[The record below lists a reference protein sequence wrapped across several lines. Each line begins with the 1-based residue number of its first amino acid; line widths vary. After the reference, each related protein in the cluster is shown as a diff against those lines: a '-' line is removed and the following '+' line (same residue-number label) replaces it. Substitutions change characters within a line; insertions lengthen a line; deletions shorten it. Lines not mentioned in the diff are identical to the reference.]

1 MESPKGSLPYRL
13 IYELGNAFASR
24 LELVPLIELVTSKC
38 REVLDADGVAVM
50 LHDAET
56 QELYF
61 PYFSDRD
68 PKVAERLARVR
79 VPVGKG
85 IAGEVFQTGRSVR
98 IDNVSTDRHFYSGVD
113 KKTGL
118 TTRSVLAAPLV
129 AKEVRLG
136 VIEAVNPLGRE
147 AFSENDLAL
156 LEALA
161 ESVAL
166 AIHNADRVGKLEASE
181 EILRTEVGALRRD
194 LARHELQDEIIG
206 VSPEMAEVYHL
217 MNSAAVS
224 PISVLL
230 VGETGTGKEHVARAI
245 HRMSAR
251 ADKPFLA
258 VNCAALSE
266 HLLNSELFGHR
277 RGAFTG
283 ADRDQPGFFRAAS
296 GGIIFLDEIGEMPL
310 AMQPTLLRVLQDG
323 EIISVGDTRPEKVN
337 VRVFSA
343 TNRDLKAA
351 VAAGRFRADLYYR
364 LAVFPIQLPP
374 LRARRRDI
382 PLLAARFL
390 AIACER
396 QQKQIREFDSA
407 AVDLL
412 EKYDWPGNIREL
424 QNEIERAVVL
434 APRGASISPEH
445 LSEELRGGS
454 QATSADSRAEPLE
467 ISAMQS
473 PNGALL
479 RDARAGFEARYIAE
493 VLARNHGN
501 VSRSATELGISRIS
515 LQRKI
520 KEYGLR

>member
-1 MESPKGSLPYRL
+1 MESLKGSLPYRL

-50 LHDAET
+50 LLDAES
-56 QELYF
+56 QQLYF

-79 VPVGKG
+79 VPIGKG
-85 IAGEVFQTGRSVR
+85 IAGEVFQTGRSVK
-98 IDNVSTDRHFYSGVD
+98 IDNVSTDSHFYSAVD

-118 TTRSVLAAPLV
+118 TTRSLLAAPLI
-129 AKEVRLG
+129 ASEACLG
-136 VIEAVNPLGRE
+136 VIEAVNPLGRD
-147 AFSENDLAL
+147 AFSDNDLAL
-156 LEALA
+156 LEVLA
-161 ESVAL
+161 DSVAL
-166 AIHNADRVGKLEASE
+166 AIHNADRIGKLKAAE

-194 LARHELQDEIIG
+194 LARHELFDEIIG

-217 MNSAAVS
+217 MNSAAAS

-230 VGETGTGKEHVARAI
+230 EGETGTGKEHIARAI

-251 ADKPFLA
+251 SDKPFLA

-266 HLLNSELFGHR
+266 HLLESELFGHR

-296 GGIIFLDEIGEMPL
+296 GGIMFLDEIGEMPL
-310 AMQPTLLRVLQDG
+310 VMQPTLLRVLQDG

-351 VAAGRFRADLYYR
+351 VAAGRFRADLFYR
-364 LAVFPIQLPP
+364 LAAFPIRLPP

-382 PLLAARFL
+382 PLLAAHFL
-390 AIACER
+390 AAASQR
-396 QQKQIREFDSA
+396 QQKEIREFDPA
-407 AVDLL
+407 AL
-412 EKYDWPGNIREL
+412 EMLERYDWPGNIREL

-434 APRGASISPEH
+434 APRGATIGPGH
-445 LSEELRGGS
+445 LSEELRGLAPDS
-454 QATSADSRAEPLE
+454 EAKSAETPSTDGGP
-467 ISAMQS
+467 
-473 PNGALL
+473 L
-479 RDARAGFEARYIAE
+479 RDARAAFEARYIAD
-493 VLARNHGN
+493 VLAKNAGN
-501 VSRSATELGISRIS
+501 VSRSAGVLGISRLS

-520 KEYGLR
+520 KEHKLR